1 MEPNQYRIVAKEI
14 KGISLIGFTIENTEG
29 NKKAISLQ
37 DAIKL
42 ARSNKISNATAKF
55 DVLNS
60 EYMIDIENGTDT
72 LPYSDRTKSIK
83 LSLLGRLIGTDGKC
97 IGYKAQDDKGKAYK
111 LSISKVWDL
120 AEQGS
125 ILGIRARV
133 SSKGRVLESTD
144 ECRLSELP
152 IFKS

>member
-1 MEPNQYRIVAKEI
+1 MEPNQYKIVTKEI
-14 KGISLIGFTIENTEG
+14 KGISLIGFTIENADG
-29 NKKAISLQ
+29 NKKNISLQ

-42 ARSNKISNATAKF
+42 

-60 EYMIDIENGTDT
+60 EYMIDIENGIDI

-83 LSLLGRLIGTDGKC
+83 LSLLGRLIGTEGKC
-97 IGYKAQDDKGKAYK
+97 IGYKAQDDKGKVYK

-125 ILGIRARV
+125 IVGIKARV
-133 SSKGRVLESTD
+133 SSKGRVVESTD
-144 ECRLSELP
+144 ECNLSELP